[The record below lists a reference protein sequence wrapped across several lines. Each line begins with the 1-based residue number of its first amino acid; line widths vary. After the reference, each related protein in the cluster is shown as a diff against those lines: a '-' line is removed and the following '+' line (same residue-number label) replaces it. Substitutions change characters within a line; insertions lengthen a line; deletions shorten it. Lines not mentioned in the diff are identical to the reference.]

1 MHLLSLS
8 AVPVNVPPLRHPT
21 LSPAAVSS
29 ASQAPQTPPSPLY
42 APLMEMG
49 FSLGHIMQAMRATGN

>member
-1 MHLLSLS
+1 M
-8 AVPVNVPPLRHPT
+8 NVPPLRHPT